1 MTLSTSN
8 PATGPTGPSGPRKKV
23 GMSETTIALAAF
35 ALASHPP
42 AAWTSGL
49 PRVTAGPD
57 PAMPWREA
65 PEPWAVAVLV
75 AAAAGS
81 VAETHGR
88 TGQEREAAVAVGVEG
103 AVRLHDVLGPALLR
117 AGWDPAGPGIVCGS
131 AMAVGRLLG
140 LDAGQ
145 VAMALSV
152 ACTQAAGLAV
162 ERGTPV
168 GDFQRS
174 RAVANGVEAAYL
186 VRGGM
191 SAPRTGLEGR
201 RGLVALMAPGADL
214 ERVVDGL
221 GRRWLAAE
229 LLRGTAQPTVGHG
242 GPR

>member
-1 MTLSTSN
+1 M
-8 PATGPTGPSGPRKKV
+8 P
-23 GMSETTIALAAF
+23 ETTVELATFALAA
-35 ALASHPP
+35 HPP
-42 AAWTSGL
+42 VGWTSGL

-57 PAMPWREA
+57 AAMPWRGSEV

-75 AAAAGS
+75 TEAASS

-88 TGQEREAAVAVGVEG
+88 TGREREAAVAVGVEG
-103 AVRLHDVLGPALLR
+103 AVRLHDALGPALLR

-131 AMAVGRLLG
+131 AMAAGRLLG

-145 VAMALSV
+145 VAMALGV
-152 ACTQAAGLAV
+152 ACTQAAGLAA

-229 LLRGTAQPTVGHG
+229 VLRGTAHPTV
-242 GPR
+242 RQREA